1 MTKTEAKRQAT
12 AEANRIVEQE
22 MRTLLKEAQRKVI
35 PAGWFVHAKRVIGAA
50 LVEFRG
56 RE

>member
-22 MRTLLKEAQRKVI
+22 MRTLLKEAQRKVL
-35 PAGWFVHAKRVIGAA
+35 AEGFWRHAKRVIGAA